1 MASYIVD
8 MTASSHVP
16 ERRRTTGPPV
26 AHDDWRALRRSAD
39 LPVDAVLQDLDDNLA
54 RLARR
59 LAEISTA
66 LKAAASR
73 F

>member
-1 MASYIVD
+1 ML
-8 MTASSHVP
+8 SSWP
-16 ERRRTTGPPV
+16 LRATFPNAAAPPGPPV

>member
-8 MTASSHVP
+8 MTASSQVP
-16 ERRRTTGPPV
+16 ERRRTPGSPV

-39 LPVDAVLQDLDDNLA
+39 EPVDAVLQDLDDNLA

-66 LKAAASR
+66 LKATASAS
-73 F
+73 